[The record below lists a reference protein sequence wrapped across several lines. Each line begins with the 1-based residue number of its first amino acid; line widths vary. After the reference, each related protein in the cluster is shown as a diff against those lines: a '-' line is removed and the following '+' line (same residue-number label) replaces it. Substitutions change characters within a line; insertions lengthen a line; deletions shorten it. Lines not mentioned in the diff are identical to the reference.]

1 MTKGDG
7 VIQARLDL
15 LIRLQDTTT
24 GLLVEERNVKFIKNG
39 EEFRPT
45 ARGFGNY
52 ILINYGR
59 ENGLMHVEV
68 YGYEP
73 FETYVDYEQMDE
85 RLPTVDVFLIPSE
98 NERTGPKMLSLSGT
112 LKGLSSLEC
121 IHPGKPL
128 AGIREF
134 NPKRRIM
141 TIYAPNRRMNMV
153 HSYYGLFHPDADTY
167 EPFEI
172 QEQIENSKIRLRSVL
187 QEEFTANDPI
197 CRRIFGQVYEDG
209 RYLMRVRDDGK
220 RQVYLIRYVVDGET
234 RYKRVDFLNDEEV
247 TLI

>member
-1 MTKGDG
+1 VTEHKG
-7 VIQARLDL
+7 VITARLDL

-24 GLLVEERNVKFIKNG
+24 GLLVEERNVIFKMNG

-45 ARGFGNY
+45 SRGFGNF
-52 ILINYGR
+52 ILINHGR
-59 ENGLMHVEV
+59 ENGLMHVDV

-98 NERTGPKMLSLSGT
+98 NGMSGPKMLSLSGT

-121 IHPGKPL
+121 IHMGRPV

-134 NPKRRIM
+134 VPKRRLM
-141 TIYAPNRRMNMV
+141 TIYAPNRRMNMI
-153 HSYYGLFHPDADTY
+153 HSYYGLYHAEAETY

-172 QEQIENSKIRLRSVL
+172 QEQVESHKVRLTKPL
-187 QEEFTANDPI
+187 EEEFAVNDPI
-197 CRRIFGQVYEDG
+197 YRRVFGQVREDG
-209 RYLMRVRDDGK
+209 SYLIRVRDDGK
-220 RQVYLIRYVVDGET
+220 KTSASDPIRSRRRGQIQA
-234 RYKRVDFLNDEEV
+234 RRLPGA
-247 TLI
+247 